1 MQPFNT
7 EYRLFFKKL
16 TYLEGRSIS
25 SVGLKV
31 LSFTIERD
39 LLTKTTSSFEV
50 LQVPQAVENGDIVG
64 MYDSFGTILFLG
76 IVTFIEINRIE
87 ANQIYEIFDDNWL
100 WNNPSKSTLEA
111 TIKQIIVNDFQNSND
126 ILLNTIFDAFTINT
140 ISSTQQQLFTE
151 NDNYV
156 VNFANYLYGIYEKYG
171 IILDFHIP
179 FEEETP
185 SIDIGIKS
193 LPKLSISNNV
203 LVFTNFNVT
212 TNIFETNKLVIYD
225 QEGNY
230 RTTFYATTSG
240 IVTDPSALN
249 RLQKINTAIVFSN
262 DDYSIIEAS
271 HLRNQMFNHEISCEL
286 VINNKLLLLDK
297 VILGQEADIYYDGA
311 YFNSVLTGY
320 SMSMT
325 NETPSEMITLKFGLV
340 RTDLTSKLF
349 KKLGG

>member
-25 SVGLKV
+25 STGLKV
-31 LSFTIERD
+31 LSFNIERD

-50 LQVPQAVENGDIVG
+50 LQAPQAIENGDIVG

-76 IVTFIEINRIE
+76 VVSYIEINRIE
-87 ANQIYEIFDDNWL
+87 AHQIYEIFDDNWL
-100 WNNPSKSTLEA
+100 WNNPRKNTLEE
-111 TIKQIIVNDFQNSND
+111 TIKQIIYNDYQNSSDTLINS
-126 ILLNTIFDAFTINT
+126 IFDAFILDTT
-140 ISSTQQQLFTE
+140 SSTQQYLYTE
-151 NDNYV
+151 EDNYV
-156 VNFANYLYGIYEKYG
+156 VNFASYLYDIYEKYG
-171 IILDFHIP
+171 IVLDFNIP
-179 FEEETP
+179 FEEDTP
-185 SIDIGIKS
+185 TIDIGVKN

-203 LVFTNFNVT
+203 LVFTNFNIT

-240 IVTDPSALN
+240 IVQDPSALN
-249 RLQKINTAIVFSN
+249 RLQRVNTAIVFS
-262 DDYSIIEAS
+262 DDDLSIIEAS

-286 VINNKLLLLDK
+286 VINNKLLPLDK
-297 VILGQEADIYYDGA
+297 IILGQECDIYYDGA

-325 NETPSEMITLKFGLV
+325 NERPSEMITLKFGLV